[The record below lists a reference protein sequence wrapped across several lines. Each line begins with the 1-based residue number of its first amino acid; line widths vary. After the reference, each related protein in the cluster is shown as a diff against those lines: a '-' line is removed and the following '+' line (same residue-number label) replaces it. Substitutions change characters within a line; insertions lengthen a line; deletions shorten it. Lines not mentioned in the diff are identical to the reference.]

1 MTKHVTI
8 CRTTSSAPKYT
19 NWQRRIRLDEL
30 SCCSSSS
37 WIFLPKSLQRTLPV
51 AGHFGVLQDSFAIL
65 KNVQL
70 FSNGSAGRNLSLAT
84 SVRRNSLGDEQRK
97 CIEVIISRLS
107 SISGFCLVVAHRLS
121 TVWMSLLNV
130 ITSSRCCYGELF
142 CFFFLRFGIFF
153 LDSVLRGVLFRGR
166 GRGRGRRRRRRRRR
180 PTPDDLL
187 PTTYYLLFTT
197 YSLLLTLYYLL
208 FTTYSLLPTL
218 YYLLFTTYSLLPT
231 LYYLLFTTYSLL
243 PTLYYLLFTTYSLLP
258 TLYYL
263 LFTTYSLLPTL
274 YYLLTTNC

>member
-142 CFFFLRFGIFF
+142 CFFFCVLGFF
-153 LDSVLRGVLFRGR
+153 FWILSCGACCSEDEDEDADAAAAD
-166 GRGRGRRRRRRRRR
+166 
-180 PTPDDLL
+180 DDLL

-243 PTLYYLLFTTYSLLP
+243 PTLYYLLFTTY
-258 TLYYL
+258 
-263 LFTTYSLLPTL
+263 
-274 YYLLTTNC
+274 